1 MTPLVCELCLI
12 VYCILIIVD
21 SIMCKK
27 KVKKKKLHLCIIFI
41 SLPIGHVYGCDTIF
55 H

>member
-12 VYCILIIVD
+12 VYCISVIVD

-27 KVKKKKLHLCIIFI
+27 KKKKVEKKKLHLCIIFI
-41 SLPIGHVYGCDTIF
+41 SLPIGHM
-55 H
+55 